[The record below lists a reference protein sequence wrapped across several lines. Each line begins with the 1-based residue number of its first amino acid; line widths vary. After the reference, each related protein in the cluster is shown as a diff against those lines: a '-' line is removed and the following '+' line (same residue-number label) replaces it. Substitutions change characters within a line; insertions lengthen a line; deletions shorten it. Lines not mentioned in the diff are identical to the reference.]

1 MRRASRGRLDRPAS
15 WREVEGRGVV
25 VVVVV
30 GVLWGWEEGGVS
42 LVGRGSVA
50 GASGVMPLG

>member
-1 MRRASRGRLDRPAS
+1 MRRVSRGRLDRPAS

-30 GVLWGWEEGGVS
+30 GFLGGGVGGGVS

>member
-1 MRRASRGRLDRPAS
+1 MRRVSRGRLDRPAS

-25 VVVVV
+25 VVV
-30 GVLWGWEEGGVS
+30 GVLWGWVEGGVS